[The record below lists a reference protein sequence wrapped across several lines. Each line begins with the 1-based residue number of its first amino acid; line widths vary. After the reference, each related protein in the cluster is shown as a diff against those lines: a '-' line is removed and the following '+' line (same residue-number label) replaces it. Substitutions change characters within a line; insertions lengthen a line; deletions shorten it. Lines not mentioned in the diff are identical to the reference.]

1 MPTVDSMTVIY
12 QDSFIKIVKGEYR
25 SDENFNWYDINQG
38 DIRYWIYSADGLS
51 LLAHSNDEREYGY
64 QMVYTPVEGIIRAEF
79 TNNQWYYFNRLGNVL
94 NEFPFKTAEDF
105 NNGLGKYSY
114 SQFQCFIDY
123 LGNRYVASLENNLI
137 QLPPHIKSASYID
150 SKHIAAYMDYVFK
163 CYLFDQHFN
172 PICINNEHVSYNQI
186 EPGPTSWSVILRSQ
200 TPLGRNERRI
210 LNLQTNTYCFVDLG
224 DIRNNYQFSSI
235 GNACLRITDCVHY
248 EEREY
253 DEETRQSTIYTVSYT
268 EDILIFSN
276 GYKFETR
283 QDIQIVEEDGLILL
297 HPTDGRPIDNRSG
310 CISYDGE
317 WIIPNVF
324 SKVELNENR
333 IYAYLSSENTD
344 LSIRKFIF
352 TKSGELCLNGKC
364 FPKGI
369 STYEHLRDHIYLVQI
384 GMYSWQTIFKKGIYD
399 YEANSFLLPIEY
411 DSIDLFSDNFIVC
424 KEGKFGLLDSD
435 YKSIIECKYDS
446 LEIVSDNLFIVSE
459 KKGYNKFYNLINKEE
474 EILLPYKFKHISIF
488 DNKYLCFEMGN
499 RSWRSGKIYT
509 DLELNTIINFDTD
522 YCKTLN
528 GFYYLYPDQST
539 FEYTDG
545 KYGMVNHNSKV
556 ITSNR
561 YDKLEGLGAPGLYL
575 GELNE
580 QKYLIN
586 LNTEV
591 ELPLH
596 YSNVWLEQTEISVEP
611 YLRTSSSKGC
621 GLITFNGEII
631 LDSIYDS
638 FWIFDDHIKI
648 EKNDKV
654 GVTDLDGNIIIPCQ
668 YIKYEKLDNGYYI
681 VQGLYAA
688 LYSPYGTQ
696 VVSES
701 EQYRSIQKTDSDC
714 LKTTS
719 VDGNL
724 HRHYGILS
732 TTGKLRHPATLS
744 YVGKF
749 INKEAVF
756 TVDGVTKVEY
766 NPTTRRKEVKSNGGK
781 SGVINELGIVKIKP
795 AYDYIFAESKSG
807 YRVAYNLNNG
817 VPMYGLVSPDDT
829 LILQLKYSYL
839 RNVENGLVVY
849 ATGGF
854 WSENGNKTER
864 LAVRKGDAGYLVNAK
879 WGVMNLDGSTVIE
892 PIAEYIRPISENKV
906 TFKNSET
913 QKYSVLDL
921 TLNTIH
927 ETDYD
932 ELFTYKEGVCI
943 AGRYDPYFKRMQYGY
958 IDSDYNELVGC
969 MYDKAENFKDGKGLL
984 IDGDSEYTVDKEGNI
999 IDTYVDN
1006 LKDSDY
1012 DYHDDTDWERETWY
1026 ALTGGQYGDYPGGDI
1041 DYDKFGL

>member
-25 SDENFNWYDINQG
+25 SDENFNWYDIHQG

-79 TNNQWYYFNRLGNVL
+79 TNNQWYYFNRLGTVL

-283 QDIQIVEEDGLILL
+283 QDIQLVEEDGLILL

-324 SKVELNENR
+324 SKIELNENR

-352 TKSGELCLNGKC
+352 TKSGELCLKGKC

-399 YEANSFLLPIEY
+399 YENNSFILPAEY
-411 DSIDLFSDNFIVC
+411 DCIDFLGDSFIVC
-424 KEGKFGLLDSD
+424 KEGKWGLLDSNL
-435 YKSIIECKYDS
+435 KSIIECKYDS
-446 LEIVSDNLFIVSE
+446 LEIVSDNIFIVS
-459 KKGYNKFYNLINKEE
+459 KKERYNKVYNLINKEE
-474 EILLPYKFKHISIF
+474 EILLPYQFNHISIY
-488 DNKYLCFEMGN
+488 DHKYLCFEISV
-499 RSWRSGKIYT
+499 RFWSKGKIYT
-509 DLELNTIINFDTD
+509 DFELNTIINFDSEER
-522 YCKTLN
+522 KTLS

-539 FEYTDG
+539 FEYVDG
-545 KYGMVNHNSKV
+545 KYGIINHNSKV
-556 ITSNR
+556 ITNNH
-561 YDKLEGLGAPGLYL
+561 YDKLEGIGVPGLYI

-580 QKYLIN
+580 LKYLIN
-586 LNTEV
+586 LETEV
-591 ELPLH
+591 EIPLH
-596 YSNVWLEQTEISVEP
+596 CSNVWLEQTEFYAEP
-611 YLRTSSSKGC
+611 YLRTSSSNGC

-654 GVTDLDGNIIIPCQ
+654 GVTDLDGNIIICKQ
-668 YIKYEKLDNGYYI
+668 
-681 VQGLYAA
+681 
-688 LYSPYGTQ
+688 
-696 VVSES
+696 
-701 EQYRSIQKTDSDC
+701 
-714 LKTTS
+714 
-719 VDGNL
+719 
-724 HRHYGILS
+724 
-732 TTGKLRHPATLS
+732 
-744 YVGKF
+744 
-749 INKEAVF
+749 
-756 TVDGVTKVEY
+756 
-766 NPTTRRKEVKSNGGK
+766 
-781 SGVINELGIVKIKP
+781 
-795 AYDYIFAESKSG
+795 
-807 YRVAYNLNNG
+807 
-817 VPMYGLVSPDDT
+817 
-829 LILQLKYSYL
+829 
-839 RNVENGLVVY
+839 
-849 ATGGF
+849 
-854 WSENGNKTER
+854 
-864 LAVRKGDAGYLVNAK
+864 
-879 WGVMNLDGSTVIE
+879 
-892 PIAEYIRPISENKV
+892 
-906 TFKNSET
+906 
-913 QKYSVLDL
+913 
-921 TLNTIH
+921 
-927 ETDYD
+927 
-932 ELFTYKEGVCI
+932 
-943 AGRYDPYFKRMQYGY
+943 
-958 IDSDYNELVGC
+958 
-969 MYDKAENFKDGKGLL
+969 
-984 IDGDSEYTVDKEGNI
+984 
-999 IDTYVDN
+999 
-1006 LKDSDY
+1006 
-1012 DYHDDTDWERETWY
+1012 
-1026 ALTGGQYGDYPGGDI
+1026 
-1041 DYDKFGL
+1041 